1 MNKTDTLIENL
12 QIEVNQQAR
21 TTETA
26 IRKRPEIF
34 NNLLKIWQVLLGIKG
49 LTSNKARF
57 LNWVNR
63 KIFLDPENLQDD
75 KLYMQGRTKES
86 FDDVIVSAVADDR
99 VKSTS
104 SFRAFKASIT
114 VADKFNIDVL
124 KCDSWASL
132 QNDIKTARELEV
144 SEARKNMLV
153 SLSTL
158 SKAVY
163 ASKDDAECIRVKS
176 ILNRTINRIHTHEV
190 PATEVKTKTKTS
202 KAG

>member
-1 MNKTDTLIENL
+1 MKKIDTLIENL

-104 SFRAFKASIT
+104 SF
-114 VADKFNIDVL
+114 
-124 KCDSWASL
+124 
-132 QNDIKTARELEV
+132 
-144 SEARKNMLV
+144 
-153 SLSTL
+153 
-158 SKAVY
+158 
-163 ASKDDAECIRVKS
+163 
-176 ILNRTINRIHTHEV
+176 
-190 PATEVKTKTKTS
+190 
-202 KAG
+202 